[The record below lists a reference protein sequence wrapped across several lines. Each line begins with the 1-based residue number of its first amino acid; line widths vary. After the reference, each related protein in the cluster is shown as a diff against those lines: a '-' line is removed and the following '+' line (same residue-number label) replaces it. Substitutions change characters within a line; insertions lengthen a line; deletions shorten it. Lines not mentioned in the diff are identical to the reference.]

1 MPPRISARTL
11 VLARTLQDFHAWC
24 RAQGRSPRDRT
35 LLYASG
41 PHVLRGL
48 TAATVVRYGDW
59 WNRPD
64 GHALKTAV
72 DRLEGSTA
80 ETALPSHTGAILSS
94 MSAP

>member
-48 TAATVVRYGDW
+48 AGATIVRHGDW

-72 DRLEGSTA
+72 ERLEGSTA
-80 ETALPSHTGAILSS
+80 VEAVLPV
-94 MSAP
+94 